1 MTDETVSRTREHVAV
16 AWAAILDGAV
26 PAETDNFFQ
35 AGGTSL
41 KALRLCARLS
51 SSLDRKVPVKLL
63 LKNSTFGAFV
73 SALETADA

>member
-1 MTDETVSRTREHVAV
+1 MTDEIVRRTREHAAT
-16 AWAAILDGAV
+16 AWAEILNGAV

-35 AGGTSL
+35 TGGTSL

-51 SSLDRKVPVKLL
+51 SLLGRKVPVKLL